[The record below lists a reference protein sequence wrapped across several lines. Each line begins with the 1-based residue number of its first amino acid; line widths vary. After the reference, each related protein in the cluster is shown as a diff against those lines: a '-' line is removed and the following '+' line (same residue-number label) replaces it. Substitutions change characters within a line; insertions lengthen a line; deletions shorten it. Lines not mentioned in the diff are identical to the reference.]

1 MQETVLAVV
10 PLRGSIETPSVPTE
24 GGDAD
29 REPESKPFT
38 SLPDALTLAAI
49 ERAESHGTKDVW
61 VVVIGDHLE
70 TAKQLGISPDQAH
83 TLAR

>member
-1 MQETVLAVV
+1 M
-10 PLRGSIETPSVPTE
+10 
-24 GGDAD
+24 
-29 REPESKPFT
+29 
-38 SLPDALTLAAI
+38 TLAAI